1 VIDRHETAGVVRIVL
16 LEIPVVEQ
24 FVAAQMRSMIT
35 AVWCRWCRHVNFGS
49 GPCAVVADLNE
60 VVEVG
65 GTNADL
71 VGAAVSVGNFDDV
84 MGGQIGSLIGLIRS
98 SIAEEKIAVLIRATG
113 IVGEQIVNAEGE
125 IAVVAHEI
133 LLGRTIL
140 QRRFISRRFTHS
152 IPILNVGLKTIGMEV
167 RRPSSPS
174 AVHVKSTNEGYRPF
188 TRSSDDA
195 IRTRHTVAP
204 RRQSPTP
211 TRCDW

>member
-1 VIDRHETAGVVRIVL
+1 MIDRHKTAGVVRIVL

-84 MGGQIGSLIGLIRS
+84 MGGQ
-98 SIAEEKIAVLIRATG
+98 
-113 IVGEQIVNAEGE
+113 VGA
-125 IAVVAHEI
+125 
-133 LLGRTIL
+133 
-140 QRRFISRRFTHS
+140 
-152 IPILNVGLKTIGMEV
+152 
-167 RRPSSPS
+167 
-174 AVHVKSTNEGYRPF
+174 
-188 TRSSDDA
+188 
-195 IRTRHTVAP
+195 
-204 RRQSPTP
+204 
-211 TRCDW
+211 